1 MLRPRRVMTIG
12 DQLTVVLRGN
22 RCGHFFLCVLNECV
36 ASRHCLSTCLS
47 SFSPVDFHHLI
58 PSVVIC
64 RCGPLSLVVFFVSGN
79 FCVASR
85 FLFVFGWYLVQ
96 TAICQLSPDD
106 TATLAHCLAS
116 LNGRIMNA
124 RPAAATATSRYWF
137 TTLGMCRCW
146 GFGPFSSQR

>member
-22 RCGHFFLCVLNECV
+22 RCGHFFVCFK
-36 ASRHCLSTCLS
+36 RM
-47 SFSPVDFHHLI
+47 
-58 PSVVIC
+58 C
-64 RCGPLSLVVFFVSGN
+64 RQSPLSIYVSLLFFSGRFPSSYSVRGHLSLRPPLPYCFFVSGN